1 MTISELKKLSRGR
14 WGGDMKRTVVQQ
26 WHLGLLT
33 LKEILLTLKIKRRTF
48 RQWVR
53 WEYYHR
59 VVKHKISSYMKQE
72 TKLQEL
78 QKQLKALEENLQYER
93 LKNEA
98 LEMLIDIGKEK
109 YGVDL
114 RKKTGAKQ

>member
-1 MTISELKKLSRGR
+1 MTIKELKKLSRRR
-14 WGGDMKRTVVQQ
+14 WDGSMKRTIVQQ

-33 LKEILLTLKIKRRTF
+33 IKEILLTLRIERREF
-48 RQWVR
+48 RRWVR
-53 WEYYHR
+53 WEYQQR
-59 VVKHKISSYMKQE
+59 VTKHKIGLYMTRE

-78 QKQLKALEENLQYER
+78 QKQLKGLEEKLQYEQ

-98 LEMLIDIGKEK
+98 LELLIDIGKEK

>member
-1 MTISELKKLSRGR
+1 MTIKELKKLSEGR
-14 WGGDMKRTVVQQ
+14 WNGSMKRTVVQQ

-33 LKEILLTLKIKRRTF
+33 LKEILLTLRIERRTF
-48 RQWVR
+48 RHWVR
-53 WEYYHR
+53 WEYHHR
-59 VVKHKISSYMKQE
+59 VGRHKTDSYMKQE

-78 QKQLKALEENLQYER
+78 QKQLKALEEKLQYEQ